1 MLYSLYFE
9 KCLQNVEKIIPCLLG
24 LKHLK
29 GLAGYT
35 VNIGSLNKMQ
45 KKKSVNSCRE
55 PLLELLF

>member
-45 KKKSVNSCRE
+45 KKKISK
-55 PLLELLF
+55 